1 MPKNL
6 APWRR
11 EWQPTLVFSPGQ
23 FYGQRNLGLPQ
34 STGSQRVGH
43 DWATH
48 IFTFRNLATSEKGQF
63 YHWFMTLRVVLT
75 MKNESRSVVSDSA
88 ATPWTVAL
96 QAPESMGFSRQEHWS
111 GWLFPSPG
119 DLPNPGIK
127 PVSPELAGG
136 FFITESPGKPS
147 VLFGLKISH
156 VWAKTHS
163 IL

>member
-1 MPKNL
+1 
-6 APWRR
+6 
-11 EWQPTLVFSPGQ
+11 
-23 FYGQRNLGLPQ
+23 
-34 STGSQRVGH
+34 
-43 DWATH
+43 
-48 IFTFRNLATSEKGQF
+48 
-63 YHWFMTLRVVLT
+63 MTLRVVLT

-111 GWLFPSPG
+111 GWLLPSPG

-136 FFITESPGKPS
+136 FFITGSPGKPS

-156 VWAKTHS
+156 V
-163 IL
+163 